1 MSNNRSMRLL
11 FFACTFLL
19 VSTGSAA
26 HAVVRHWSYQELLDK
41 SDLVV
46 IATPLATTDT
56 EERHRPSRACR
67 QRVVGVETEFAVF
80 VVLKGD
86 KSLKKVSLH
95 HYRADGMMMVPN
107 GPSLVS
113 FTPGEK
119 DVIAFLVR
127 DADGRYA
134 PTVGQVD
141 PGMQASMYS
150 AVRASERGAEP
161 MHVVTS

>member
-1 MSNNRSMRLL
+1 MRLL

-19 VSTGSAA
+19 VSTGSASA
-26 HAVVRHWSYQELLDK
+26 RVVRHWSYQELLDK

-56 EERHRPSRACR
+56 EERIDLPGLAA

-86 KSLKKVSLH
+86 KSLKKFSLH

-119 DVIAFLVR
+119 TFIAFLVR
-127 DADGRYA
+127 EADGRYA

-141 PGMQASMYS
+141 PGMQGIH
-150 AVRASERGAEP
+150 VLGGAGK
-161 MHVVTS
+161 